1 MLGFAALCANLPN
14 QRYMMTPLYQKI
26 LGPAWDA
33 LPAPIRAMHTLRD
46 RLEARGFSH
55 IERGTNLLSRAVAWM
70 IGFPDAGDN
79 VPVTVSFRLSDGVE
93 RWQRDFG
100 GQRFVSYQSAG
111 KGGLVDE
118 RFGPFTFGLELRLD
132 EGRLHLVMRRWRF
145 CGIPLP
151 AFLAPGG
158 NTFEH
163 VEQGKFC
170 FHVDILQPGIG
181 LIVRYR
187 GWLELVAT

>member
-1 MLGFAALCANLPN
+1 MSDGA
-14 QRYMMTPLYQKI
+14 PLYRQI

-33 LPAPIRAMHTLRD
+33 LPPAVRAMHSLHG
-46 RLEARGFSH
+46 RLEARGVARV
-55 IERGTNLLSRAVAWM
+55 ERGAGLPSRLAAWL
-70 IGFPDAGDN
+70 IGFPPAGEH
-79 VPVTVSFRLSDGVE
+79 VPVTVRFTLENGVE

-100 GQRFVSYQSAG
+100 GKRFTSHQSAG
-111 KGGLVDE
+111 KGGLIDE

-132 EGRLHLVMRRWRF
+132 NGRLYLLMRRWRL

-158 NTFEH
+158 TTYEH
-163 VEQGKFC
+163 VEDGKFH
-170 FHVDILQPGIG
+170 FHVDIVQPGIG

-187 GWLELVAT
+187 GWLDPA